1 MQTFLIP
8 NYVRMLLVFQM
19 IMSFENNN
27 TYIIMSYF
35 IAFVLVIIFN
45 DNLFGKM
52 TYDKL
57 PVILLK

>member
-19 IMSFENNN
+19 IMSFENN
-27 TYIIMSYF
+27 TYIIMSYI

-45 DNLFGKM
+45 DYLFGKM